1 MYTLQELSDHS
12 HRKKV
17 LCIQARELSRHAI
30 RSPEDRL
37 MPWHSCAQVLQLCWW
52 WAETELVVSSGDVRG
67 CSLARNTSVDD
78 AVEQGVTT
86 QAVVAVDAARCLTS
100 NVQAWDH
107 TCLGDALGILC
118 ALQASHA
125 VVDHRGDD
133 GDVEW
138 LSSNLG
144 ALKDV
149 VVELLAAAS
158 WATGRIP

>member
-1 MYTLQELSDHS
+1 MATHTSLNNQPRGPITTCDLEPKY
-12 HRKKV
+12 
-17 LCIQARELSRHAI
+17 
-30 RSPEDRL
+30 RL

-52 WAETELVVSSGDVRG
+52 WAETELVVCSGDVLCR
-67 CSLARNTSVDD
+67 SLARNTSVDD

-86 QAVVAVDAARCLTS
+86 QTVVAVDAARRLTG
-100 NVQAWDH
+100 NVKAWHH
-107 TCLGDALGILC
+107 TCLGDALGVLC

-138 LSSNLG
+138 LSSDLR

-158 WATGRIP
+158 WAA